1 MTIWRKPVL
10 AAMAVLALTA
20 SASAVQAWPGKP
32 KPVAATAPAAV
43 TPSALGL
50 PTATPESMGF
60 SAERLKRLHTSVDA
74 FVDMGFAPG
83 VATVVIRHGKIVDS
97 HIYGKADLATGAPL
111 AQDTLWRMYSQTKPV
126 TGVAMMILH
135 EEGKWRLDDPVTKY
149 VPEFAGLKVFKGL
162 DKDGKPILEPIARA
176 ATMRELMS
184 HTAGFAY
191 GLVDDNYVDK
201 LYRDSLTSGWP
212 NLSSAMTA
220 ISRLPLASQPGEQWK
235 YSLAVDI
242 QGYIIEKLSGQTLPD
257 FMQSRIFGPL
267 GMVDTAFWVP
277 EAKRGRLASLY
288 MFNRET
294 RKIVPAESFMV
305 LPMDKLPT
313 APNGGGG
320 LVSTMADYSRFA
332 AMLANGGEL
341 DGARILSP
349 STIRLMATNHLTDAT
364 LATYQAGYPGH
375 GFGLDVDVIMDPAR
389 AGTTAG
395 KGSFSW
401 GGAAG
406 TWFWVDPENDV
417 VVLGF
422 IHVLGGGSYRLDERS
437 AALVYQALVD
447 PSK

>member
-1 MTIWRKPVL
+1 MTIWRNS
-10 AAMAVLALTA
+10 LTA
-20 SASAVQAWPGKP
+20 TVIALMLAGSAQAWPGKP
-32 KPVAATAPAAV
+32 KPPAAAAAPA
-43 TPSALGL
+43 TSALGL
-50 PTATPESMGF
+50 PTATPESVGF
-60 SAERLKRLHTSVDA
+60 SSARLARLHAGMDA
-74 FVDMGFAPG
+74 FVDRGFAPG
-83 VATVVIRHGKIVDS
+83 IATVVIRHGKIIDT
-97 HIYGKADLATGAPL
+97 HIYGKADLAAGAPL
-111 AQDTLWRMYSQTKPV
+111 AQDTIWRMYSQTKPV
-126 TGVAMMILH
+126 TGVAMMILY

-176 ATMRELMS
+176 ATMRELMT

-191 GLVDDNYVDK
+191 GLVDDNYVDRV
-201 LYRDSLTSGWP
+201 YQQSLTGGDWSTLSAAMKTLSG
-212 NLSSAMTA
+212 
-220 ISRLPLASQPGEQWK
+220 LPLAGQPGEQWR
-235 YSLAVDI
+235 YSVAVDI
-242 QGYIIEKLSGQTLPD
+242 QGYIIEKLSGQSLPD

-267 GMVDTAFWVP
+267 KMTDTAFWVP
-277 EAKRGRLASLY
+277 PGKQGRLATLY
-288 MFNRET
+288 MIDRET
-294 RKIVPAESFMV
+294 RTIKPADGFMV
-305 LPMDKLPT
+305 LPMDKVPA

-320 LVSTMADYSRFA
+320 LVSTMADFSRFG

-349 STIRLMATNHLTDAT
+349 STIRLMASNHLTDTT
-364 LATYQAGYPGH
+364 LAGYQAWQPGH
-375 GFGLDVDVIMDPAR
+375 GFGLDVDVIMDPAK

-422 IHVLGGGSYRLDERS
+422 IHVLGGSSYRLDERS
-437 AALVYQALVD
+437 ATLVYQALVD